1 MYNGIMQKL
10 IAIFLLVPI
19 IIARCTAEA
28 CVAVCKAA
36 KAEWKAFVRIVTDN
50 PYRI

>member
-10 IAIFLLVPI
+10 IAILLLIPI
-19 IIARCTAEA
+19 IICRCVTDAGIA
-28 CVAVCKAA
+28 MGKAA
-36 KAEWKAFVRIVTDN
+36 KAEWKAFLRIVTGN